1 MADCILR
8 DQPVQEKVSELRRRF
23 LDMRYC
29 FVGGDM
35 DTLIQQLHQAI

>member
-1 MADCILR
+1 
-8 DQPVQEKVSELRRRF
+8 VKEKVCQLRRRF